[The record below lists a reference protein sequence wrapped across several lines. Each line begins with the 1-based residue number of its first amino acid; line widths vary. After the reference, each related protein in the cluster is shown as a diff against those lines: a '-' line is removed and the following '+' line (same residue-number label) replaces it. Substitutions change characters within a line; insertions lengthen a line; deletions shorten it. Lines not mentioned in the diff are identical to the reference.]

1 MVFLSSVLFIDVFNL
16 VSYPLIMKLLENEH
30 PIQSQQWYNFISHDI
45 IFIMSD
51 IDLIISKKIC
61 SSHCFE

>member
-30 PIQSQQWYNFISHDI
+30 PIDNDLVEI
-45 IFIMSD
+45 ITPNYYV
-51 IDLIISKKIC
+51 
-61 SSHCFE
+61 